1 MARTESEREVA
12 AERLA
17 VLRRDLAEHAWR
29 YYVLDDPVIA
39 DGEYDRLFRE
49 LLDLEARFPD
59 LATPDSPSQRVGGAA
74 LSAFAP
80 AAHRRPMLSL
90 DNIFNEAE
98 LADFVGRARRGLGSE
113 AEAPAFMAEPKMD
126 GLAVELVYERG
137 LLTVGSTR
145 GDGLTGEDITAQLK
159 TVRGI
164 PLRLRGDAPPDE
176 LQVRGEVFLSKKGLA
191 ELNRQREAAGEPPF
205 ANTRNAAAGSL
216 RQLDPTV
223 TASRPLAFFA
233 YAAGN
238 PEVLGVATQEALL
251 RRLAECGFPVNPL
264 AALCA
269 DEAAVAAQ
277 YRKLLELRPSLDY
290 DIDGMVVKLDELAAQ
305 DALGA
310 TARAPRWAAAWKF
323 PPSQATTKVEA
334 VEFQVG
340 RTGAVTPVARLAPVS
355 LDGVVVRKATLH
367 NRDEL
372 ARKDIRLGDTVLVQR
387 AGDVI
392 PEVVKV
398 IEDARTGAETPVA
411 FPERCPVCGGALHSR
426 EDEAAVR
433 CINPDCGGKLLQ
445 RLIHFVG
452 KSGLDI
458 EGLGKK
464 QVELLL
470 NTGLVAD
477 AADFF
482 RLDAAA
488 LAGLEGWGEK
498 SAANVLAAVER
509 RRAVPLAR
517 LLMALGIRHVGEVT
531 AEALANVFGSLT
543 DLQQAGEPELAQVE
557 GVGEEVAASVFAFF
571 RDQANLD
578 LLARLEERGLRIL
591 PPEPKETAS
600 GALAGRI
607 FLFTGTLSAMTRD
620 QAGALVKAAGGQTAG
635 TISRRVTDLVAG
647 EKAGGKLAQAAK
659 LGIAVMDEAA
669 FLELMREHGQY
680 GD

>member
-1 MARTESEREVA
+1 MMPEEKK
-12 AERLA
+12 
-17 VLRRDLAEHAWR
+17 LR
-29 YYVLDDPVIA
+29 
-39 DGEYDRLFRE
+39 
-49 LLDLEARFPD
+49 PD
-59 LATPDSPSQRVGGAA
+59 FLIRM
-74 LSAFAP
+74 F
-80 AAHRRPMLSL
+80 
-90 DNIFNEAE
+90 
-98 LADFVGRARRGLGSE
+98 
-113 AEAPAFMAEPKMD
+113 
-126 GLAVELVYERG
+126 
-137 LLTVGSTR
+137 
-145 GDGLTGEDITAQLK
+145 
-159 TVRGI
+159 GI
-164 PLRLRGDAPPDE
+164 
-176 LQVRGEVFLSKKGLA
+176 
-191 ELNRQREAAGEPPF
+191 
-205 ANTRNAAAGSL
+205 
-216 RQLDPTV
+216 
-223 TASRPLAFFA
+223 AFFA

-238 PEVLGVATQEALL
+238 PEVLRVETQEALL
-251 RRLAECGFPVNPL
+251 RRLADLGFPVNQL

-305 DALGA
+305 ETLGA

-398 IEDARTGAETPVA
+398 IEDARTGAETPVV
-411 FPERCPVCGGALHSR
+411 FPEHCPVCGGVLHSR

-433 CINPDCGGKLLQ
+433 CVNPDCGGKLLQ

-498 SAANVLAAVER
+498 SAANVQAAVER
-509 RRAVPLAR
+509 RKAVGLAR

-531 AEALANVFGSLT
+531 AEALANAFGTLT
-543 DLQQAGEPELAQVE
+543 DLQKADEPELAQVE
-557 GVGEEVAASVFAFF
+557 GVGEEVAASVAAFF
-571 RDQANLD
+571 RDQGNLD

-591 PPEPKETAS
+591 PPEPKEATV

-647 EKAGGKLAQAAK
+647 EKAGGKLAQAEK

-669 FLELMREHGQY
+669 FLQLMREHGQY